1 MGVAAALVAA
11 NGEQVACAPAATAT
25 GTVKM
30 PLSLVLV
37 ESLVDWLGSS
47 YTTVQASL
55 PVSGSVS
62 RLKASDS
69 GANLDSMS

>member
-1 MGVAAALVAA
+1 M
-11 NGEQVACAPAATAT
+11 
-25 GTVKM
+25 KM